1 MWGTGADPTIP
12 SDFRTNKPGSYRET
26 YFFPQPRP
34 RKFLLPAQFRD
45 LWDAV
50 CTYRSNALMK
60 FSTLFVRLF
69 PLLLLLLPAA
79 GAQAQVISLFQID
92 PSAWPTIRGS
102 VLAVDADGNPVILD
116 RRNLRLT
123 ENGTEREITL
133 LDCPE
138 PDPVQPI
145 SSVLA
150 IDISSSMR
158 ESGDRNLTIARTAA
172 HAWIDGMPLGL
183 SECAITS
190 FTTQSF
196 LNQDFTINAR
206 KLSDAVDN
214 LRPDGGTN
222 YNGALISPVTGAI
235 PVATK
240 GKHKRVIVFLTDG
253 RAGGDE
259 NEIVRQAL
267 AADITIHCI
276 TIGFD
281 APPILKNIAQRT
293 GGLWFENVRTPEEA
307 AAVYRLLL
315 SRVQGGKPCRIEWT
329 SAPACDSIR
338 DVTLEEF
345 SLPASTS
352 TIYTAPP
359 AGVIRLDHSPREL
372 RFGVV
377 PTGSSDTRTIR
388 LSAPTNQVT
397 ITSVTSSDPR
407 FTIETG
413 NAPPAYT
420 IPGGS
425 TQNVTVRYTPT
436 DESYV
441 YAEITIRTLDCPI
454 TVYAA
459 GGKWGGSQGGD
470 PPPEIRL
477 THPNGGERFPVGIMT
492 ELTWTGVLP
501 TDTVTLDYSIDGG
514 STWIPITSRATG
526 LAHPWRVPNTPSET
540 CLARVR
546 IDSLAGG
553 GTGGSP
559 VFRVVDVYRGHT
571 DRTNG
576 GEIVEARFLPQG
588 RTSLNA
594 LVASASD
601 NLRDRMQLW
610 RPLNLSLFA
619 DETPA
624 ATVRDLDV
632 GTPERSVAVAT
643 DLNGGWVTIYRLDG
657 GTTSFAAPD
666 VTTVALQ
673 KNGNTYLATGHGNGD
688 VRIWRTD
695 GTFVRT
701 IAAADVGLGPITALE
716 SRPNAPE
723 FAVGGNRPGP
733 VGGDDTVKIFGTD
746 GRLQEVF
753 PRNAGVQAHADGIS
767 SIRFSP
773 DGSRFVVVSN
783 DAQVNVWPRFG
794 GTPALRLSGHND
806 AAFNSDGSLL
816 VVGEGDL
823 LWSDGR
829 NPANPKVYNAQT
841 GALFAVLQDEHRSA
855 VTDVDIIEIDDVTY
869 ILTAGLDSTVVIW
882 EMQSGEPVEGGPGV
896 DVSDNL
902 WAIIAADLQSQD
914 VDFGIRPV
922 GTPTD
927 SVVRG
932 YLRNPGEVDL
942 LVERMTIGGTDR
954 GAFEIMSALPPFT
967 LPAGGSIPVEFRF
980 TPDRS
985 GPFSAT
991 VQIISAIDTLVQN
1004 LSGQGVAPLLG
1015 INASIVDF
1023 GLVEVGDVKD
1033 SVVLAVITNLGTAP
1047 LTIERIEQAGPD
1059 FTSFTLLDGDAP
1071 FTLPAGG
1078 SHTMRLQFTPR
1089 SSGGTTGSLRFHF
1102 DGPDAPATVLLFGT
1116 GFCPSELA
1124 AARASVADA
1133 VAGPGDT
1140 VAIDFRLDV
1149 LGVGGP
1155 GPDPGLL
1162 VPLDFSVRL
1171 SANGT
1176 ILTPV
1181 DEEARLGIEGGR
1193 MQSEFSGR
1201 WDPAAGAITWSDR
1214 GGPRY
1219 IVGLGNAEQTDVSIE
1234 EVIWQTGCPPD
1245 IALGDA
1251 TFTLDRLCRQGDSV
1265 RLFNME
1271 TGTLKLEIT
1280 GRNPARERIDLVI
1293 ETIEEGRTQLLLV
1306 DMEGREMRRILD
1318 ANVVPGS
1325 WGVGVD
1331 VRGIASGNYLVLL
1344 QTPTARILK
1353 NIIIQR

>member
-1 MWGTGADPTIP
+1 M
-12 SDFRTNKPGSYRET
+12 N
-26 YFFPQPRP
+26 
-34 RKFLLPAQFRD
+34 
-45 LWDAV
+45 V
-50 CTYRSNALMK
+50 
-60 FSTLFVRLF
+60 STLYIRAL
-69 PLLLLLLPAA
+69 LGLLLLLPSAKA
-79 GAQAQVISLFQID
+79 GGQVISLFQID

-102 VLAVDADGNPVILD
+102 VLAVDAEGNPVKLD
-116 RRNLRLT
+116 RRNLRLA
-123 ENGTEREITL
+123 ENGIEREITL

-138 PDPVQPI
+138 PDPVTPI

-158 ESGDRNLTIARTAA
+158 EASDRNMTIARTAA

-206 KLSDAVDN
+206 KLSDAVDD

-235 PVATK
+235 PVAAK
-240 GKHKRVIVFLTDG
+240 GKHRRVIIFLTDG

-259 NEIVRQAL
+259 DEIVRQAL

-281 APPILKNIAQRT
+281 APPILKNIAGRT
-293 GGLWFENVRTPEEA
+293 GGLWFENVRTPQEA

-315 SRVQGGKPCRIEWT
+315 SQVQGGKPCRIEWT
-329 SAPACDSIR
+329 SAPACDSVR

-345 SLPASTS
+345 TLPASTS

-359 AGVIRLDHSPREL
+359 AGVIRLDHSPKEL
-372 RFGVV
+372 RFGVIT
-377 PTGSSDTRTIR
+377 PGSSDTRTIR

-413 NAPPAYT
+413 GAPPAYT

-425 TQNVTVRYTPT
+425 TQNVDVRYTPT

-441 YAEITIRTLDCPI
+441 FAEITIRTLDCAV

-459 GGKWGGSQGGD
+459 GGKWGGSDGGD
-470 PPPEIRL
+470 SPPEIRL
-477 THPNGGERFPVGIMT
+477 THPNGGERFPVGVTT
-492 ELTWTGVLP
+492 EITWTGVLP

-514 STWIPITSRATG
+514 STWIPITDRATG
-526 LAHPWRVPNTPSET
+526 LAYPWRVPNTPSET

-546 IDSLAGG
+546 IDSLSGGG
-553 GTGGSP
+553 GTGGTP
-559 VFRVVDVYRGHT
+559 LFRVVDVYRGHT

-588 RTSLNA
+588 VTSLNA

-632 GTPERSVAVAT
+632 GTGERNVAVAT
-643 DLNGGWVTIYRLDG
+643 DLNGGWITIYRLDG

-673 KNGNTYLATGHGNGD
+673 KNGNTYLATGHGSGE
-688 VRIWRTD
+688 VKIWRTD

-716 SRPNAPE
+716 SSPGAPE

-794 GTPALRLSGHND
+794 GAPALRLSGHND

-816 VVGEGDL
+816 VVGDGDL

-829 NPANPKVYNAQT
+829 NPANPRVYNALT
-841 GALFAVLQDEHRSA
+841 GELFAVLQDEHRSA
-855 VTDVDIIEIDDVTY
+855 VTDVDITEIDGVTY
-869 ILTAGLDSTVVIW
+869 VLTAGLDSTVVVW

-896 DVSDNL
+896 DLSDDL

-914 VDFGIRPV
+914 VDFGLRPV

-932 YLRNPGEVDL
+932 FLRNPGDVDL

-954 GAFEIMSALPPFT
+954 TAFDIMSSLPPFT
-967 LPAGGSIPVEFRF
+967 IPAHGSIPVEFRF

-985 GPFSAT
+985 GPFNAT
-991 VQIISAIDTLVQN
+991 VQIISTIDTLTQN
-1004 LSGQGVAPLLG
+1004 LTGEGVAPLLG

-1023 GLVEVGDVKD
+1023 GLVEVGNVKD
-1033 SVVLAVITNLGTAP
+1033 SIVLAVVTNLGSSP
-1047 LTIERIEQAGPD
+1047 LTIDRIEGTGPD
-1059 FTSFTLLDGDAP
+1059 YTSFTLLDGDAP
-1071 FTLPAGG
+1071 FTLPTGG
-1078 SHTMRLQFTPR
+1078 SHTMRLQFAPR
-1089 SSGGTTGSLRFHF
+1089 STGGTTGSLRFHF
-1102 DGPDAPATVLLFGT
+1102 NGPDAPATVLLFGT

-1124 AARASVADA
+1124 AARASVVDGT
-1133 VAGPGDT
+1133 AGPGDT
-1140 VAIDFRLDV
+1140 AALGFRLEV
-1149 LGVGGP
+1149 LGLGGP
-1155 GPDPGLL
+1155 APNPGRL
-1162 VPLDFSVRL
+1162 VPLDFTVTL

-1176 ILTPV
+1176 ILTPL
-1181 DEEARLGIEGGR
+1181 DAGARLGIEDGEMR
-1193 MQSEFSGR
+1193 SEFSGR
-1201 WDPAAGAITWSDR
+1201 WDPVAGEITWDER
-1214 GGPRY
+1214 GAPRY
-1219 IVGLGNAEQTDVSIE
+1219 IVGLGNAEQTDVRIE
-1234 EVIWQTGCPPD
+1234 EIIWQTGCPPD

-1280 GRNPARERIDLVI
+1280 GRNPTSERIDLVI
-1293 ETIEEGRTQLLLV
+1293 ETIEEGRTRLLLV
-1306 DMEGREMRRILD
+1306 DMEGREVRKIID

-1325 WGVGVD
+1325 WGVGID
-1331 VRGIASGNYLVLL
+1331 AREMAAGSYLIVLETPTTRMARRVLL
-1344 QTPTARILK
+1344 YR
-1353 NIIIQR
+1353 